1 MAPRNQKLSR
11 SKYLLKNT
19 AIFTI
24 GSFSTKLISF
34 LLVPLYTN
42 ALTSD
47 QYGVADLVTTL
58 CTVMAPILILNVSD
72 GIMRFALDK
81 DADHIKI
88 MSVGLTVLGI
98 ALIAGLLIIPISVI
112 IDQLSSYAGL
122 IYLYTLSLAGSQ
134 IFLYYL
140 RGRERLVEYAI
151 GNIIQTASI
160 ALLNIVFLLKFDL
173 GLFGYFMSYIVASG
187 ITILYAFFAGD
198 ILEVIQNFCFDTS
211 LAKRMVSY
219 SIVLVPN
226 TFLWWIINSS
236 DRVFVT
242 AMIGVSAN
250 GIYAVSYKIPTA
262 VSVIA
267 SIFNQAWSY
276 SAIHEN
282 ESSDR
287 DQYASKMYSLLLT
300 ASILT
305 GIGLL
310 LVMKPLMKALV
321 EDSYFD
327 AWQYTSPLII
337 GNVFMTTGTYL
348 SSWYTVNKDSKGF
361 VFSAACG
368 ALVNVT
374 FNLVLIPLYGVM
386 GSAVA
391 TLVSM
396 FAVFLYRAID
406 VRKYITIQ
414 LINRRQALAYIL
426 LFLSGITVY
435 LEGALGNLLLLAELV
450 LAAFILRVDWIPLA
464 SNLLRLIKRRF
475 V

>member
-1 MAPRNQKLSR
+1 MDSRNQNISR

-47 QYGVADLVTTL
+47 QYGVADLVTTI
-58 CTVMAPILILNVSD
+58 CTVMAPIFILNVSD

-88 MSVGLTVLGI
+88 MSVGLTVLGT
-98 ALIAGLLIIPISVI
+98 ALIIGLSIIPISI
-112 IDQLSSYAGL
+112 LFDQLSPYAGL

-151 GNIIQTASI
+151 GNIIQTVSI
-160 ALLNIVFLLKFDL
+160 ALLNIVFLLKLDL
-173 GLFGYFMSYIVASG
+173 GLFGYFMAYIIASG

-198 ILEVIQNFCFDTS
+198 ISEVIQHFCFDVS

-242 AMIGVSAN
+242 AMIGASAN

-287 DQYASKMYSLLLT
+287 DQYASKMYSLLLA

-310 LVMKPLMKALV
+310 FVMKPLMKVLV
-321 EDSYFD
+321 EASYYD
-327 AWQYTSPLII
+327 AWRYTSPLII

-361 VFSAACG
+361 VLSAACG
-368 ALVNVT
+368 ALVNVIV
-374 FNLVLIPLYGVM
+374 NLTLIPLFGVM
-386 GSAVA
+386 GSALA
-391 TLVSM
+391 TLASM
-396 FAVFLYRAID
+396 FAVYLYRAID

-414 LINRRQALAYIL
+414 LISRRQALAYIL
-426 LFLSGITVY
+426 LFLSGVTVY
-435 LEGALGNLLLLAELV
+435 LEGMLGSLLLLAELV
-450 LAAFILRVDWIPLA
+450 LAAFILRVDWLPLA
-464 SNLLRLIKRRF
+464 SNLFRLFKRRYI
-475 V
+475 